1 MTRVLIVDDD
11 PLVRKA
17 VARVLARRCELTMVG
32 RGDDAI
38 ALLSSGARYD
48 CIFCDLLMPDM
59 TGFELYAVLM
69 MRFRELADRV
79 IFFSGAGEVSKEFL
93 RRIPNDFLEKP
104 FNVSTMRE
112 MVERGAR

>member
-11 PLVRKA
+11 PLIRKA
-17 VARVLARRCELTMVG
+17 VGRVLAGRCELTTVG

-38 ALLSSGARYD
+38 ALLSNGASYD

-59 TGFELYAVLM
+59 TGFELYAVLV
-69 MRFRELADRV
+69 MRFPEFANRV
-79 IFFSGAGEVSKEFL
+79 IFFSSAGEASKEFL

-104 FNVSTMRE
+104 FDVSTMRE